1 MLDKQSKLE
10 MSDVLLL
17 LLLLLLQ
24 SLEKKQE
31 KSVLVYLLLLVELK
45 DQLKKKPSALKE
57 LVAGTK
63 RTTDC
68 IKRVN
73 GQLLHNSPL
82 NHMMVQQISVVSKLP
97 CVHFSC

>member
-1 MLDKQSKLE
+1 MLLDSADRLEIAVPVWGDPGPWGTTLSPGGAAVWSVLILSTMLDKQSKLE

-45 DQLKKKPSALKE
+45 DQLKKN
-57 LVAGTK
+57 LV
-63 RTTDC
+63 
-68 IKRVN
+68 
-73 GQLLHNSPL
+73 H
-82 NHMMVQQISVVSKLP
+82 
-97 CVHFSC
+97 